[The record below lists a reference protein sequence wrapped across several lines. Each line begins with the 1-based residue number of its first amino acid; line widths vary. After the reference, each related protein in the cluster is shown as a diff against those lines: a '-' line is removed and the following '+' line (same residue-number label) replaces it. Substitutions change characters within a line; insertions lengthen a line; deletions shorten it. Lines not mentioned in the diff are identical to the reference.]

1 MNTFYSG
8 VIVGEGL
15 GGDICGYRWILY
27 VCGKERDNL
36 YTSHAHTY
44 FTSPPTYVPTQT
56 PTCGHTTMCGVY
68 MLYNIEL
75 HILTEKK
82 IFGDFW

>member
-27 VCGKERDNL
+27 YVCGKERDNL
-36 YTSHAHTY
+36 YTSQAHAY
-44 FTSPPTYVPTQT
+44 FN
-56 PTCGHTTMCGVY
+56 TTMCGVY